1 MGKENK
7 LESKIFD
14 ILKMLQK
21 MSVSEMMRFDVRD
34 YEFRRVVAE
43 TRLESKEKSDALAAD
58 FEEYENPS
66 NNIVV
71 KTAIGKKWAQSGM
84 LDFDYDA
91 SLFANC
97 IYWLTMFQDRSA
109 ILGLL
114 DEEKKKES
122 EYAITCNSICYRG
135 DTMNSW
141 STTLNEFCRKCGEPY
156 IAGWNGRDTLRDP
169 RYNKYKEWYELL
181 SVPQNYKQDL
191 PEYITEFMDV
201 VYTIGNFSPLPKTL
215 NLPRGSWAKS
225 KDYWDLALLAIYQHY
240 KKTEDEAYKPE
251 FAECTLEWV
260 FDAENEETCIKWLCS
275 FNGWNH
281 FVEQNFL
288 QDFVHVDEEN
298 GGYGRPKELWNKHF
312 ECRGENATKK
322 ILPVENDE
330 FSEFFTNASAWILAR
345 GARIAPEVKEQL
357 ENKDLHELA
366 RRMAG

>member
-14 ILKMLQK
+14 ILKKLQK

-43 TRLESKEKSDALAAD
+43 SLVELKAD

-71 KTAIGKKWAQSGM
+71 KTAIGKKWALGGT
-84 LDFDYDA
+84 LNFDYDA
-91 SLFANC
+91 SLFTTCVYLLA
-97 IYWLTMFQDRSA
+97 MFPNKTPSSMEL
-109 ILGLL
+109 I
-114 DEEKKKES
+114 S
-122 EYAITCNSICYRG
+122 ENEYRFTFDGKNYYRG

-141 STTLNEFCRKCGEPY
+141 LTTLNAFF
-156 IAGWNGRDTLRDP
+156 
-169 RYNKYKEWYELL
+169 NKRGYQYLHAPSFFETHL
-181 SVPQNYKQDL
+181 L
-191 PEYITEFMDV
+191 PEYIAEFMTI
-201 VYTIGNFSPLPKTL
+201 VYTIGNFFPLPRKL
-215 NLPRGSWAKS
+215 NLPRGSRGKS

-260 FDAENEETCIKWLCS
+260 FDTENEETCIKWLCS

-288 QDFVHVDEEN
+288 QDFVHEDKEN
-298 GGYGRPKELWNKHF
+298 GGYGRPKELWKGHF
-312 ECRGENATKK
+312 ENQGCMPSGEQ
-322 ILPVENDE
+322 

-345 GARIAPEVKEQL
+345 GMRIAPEVKKQL
-357 ENKDLHELA
+357 ENKDLYELA

>member
-7 LESKIFD
+7 LESKFFD
-14 ILKMLQK
+14 ILKKLQK

-43 TRLESKEKSDALAAD
+43 SLAELKAD

-71 KTAIGKKWAQSGM
+71 KTAIGKKWALGGT
-84 LDFDYDA
+84 LNFDYDA
-91 SLFANC
+91 SLFTTCVYLLA
-97 IYWLTMFQDRSA
+97 MFSNKTPSSMKL
-109 ILGLL
+109 I
-114 DEEKKKES
+114 S
-122 EYAITCNSICYRG
+122 ENVYRFTFDGKNYYRG

-141 STTLNEFCRKCGEPY
+141 STTLNAFFDDVKRY
-156 IAGWNGRDTLRDP
+156 RDFLAPGFFETHL
-169 RYNKYKEWYELL
+169 
-181 SVPQNYKQDL
+181 L
-191 PEYITEFMDV
+191 PEYITEFMTI
-201 VYTIGNFSPLPKTL
+201 VYTIGNFFPLPWAL
-215 NLPRGSWAKS
+215 NTPRSRSA

-240 KKTEDEAYKPE
+240 KKIEDAAYKPE
-251 FAECTLEWV
+251 FTECTLEWV
-260 FDAENEETCIKWLCS
+260 FGTKKEETCIKWLCS

-322 ILPVENDE
+322 IFPVENDE

-345 GARIAPEVKEQL
+345 GARIAPEVKKQL
-357 ENKDLHELA
+357 ENKNLYDLA
-366 RRMAG
+366 RQMAG